1 MTLEEIKDAIK
12 TISEHYKEEHIGG
25 WITGDGPVPCDILF
39 VGEAPGKTEVE
50 TGKPFVGT
58 AGKTF
63 ESYLNSI
70 GINRQDIRI
79 TNTCFFRPIKKKLSK
94 NGRET
99 ISNRPPKTS
108 EINLFRHLLDE
119 EIKLANPK
127 LIVTLGNVP
136 LKRLTNFSSIGI
148 CHGELYFNEEIGRYI
163 FPMYHPSSLTYNRSK
178 EFSDMYSKDWQKLGE
193 ILKKLKTQQEYI
205 VK

>member
-12 TISEHYKEEHIGG
+12 NISDNYKEDHIGG

-63 ESYLNSI
+63 ENYLKSI
-70 GINRQDIRI
+70 GISRKEIRI

-136 LKRLTNFSSIGI
+136 LKRLTTFSSIGS
-148 CHGELYFNEEIGRYI
+148 CHGELYFNEEIKRYI
-163 FPMYHPSSLTYNRSK
+163 FPMYHPSSLTYNRSEDFK
-178 EFSDMYSKDWQKLGE
+178 DMYSKDWKKLSE
-193 ILKKLKTQQEYI
+193 ALKKLTTQQ
-205 VK
+205 K